1 MNHKEVKRHIEIK
14 MKTYLFSIPTKKTD
28 ETSWVKPLNNYL
40 LSIYGN
46 TTEYQLDLEK
56 FDKLRQDIR
65 GVNPDNTGIKLY
77 YNYYSQLELLDL
89 RFPFSTVNR
98 HKKVNF
104 SWYDAFQPS
113 VVHKQTALA
122 FEKACVLFNL
132 GALLSTYAGA
142 KYEEAQRNSSI
153 AAADETIKESL
164 QIFQQTAGIYQFLN
178 ENFLH
183 APSNDLHQ
191 ASVKF
196 LVKLMLAQAQEVFV
210 LKVISG
216 DLEQN
221 KNSLI
226 AKLCQGTTNHYT
238 ECFNMVCNINK
249 SGGGSSHDDFAV
261 TDTNESVDDILGD
274 DDDDDDLGDY
284 NPEKS
289 GEPQVTASIDS
300 AWVATIH
307 FKVQFYESLSHYF
320 HGLQLEK
327 NNKYGDSIAYLTKSQ
342 NILNEISSAT
352 LKAISKSGSNDS
364 YELLDNY
371 KYQKDA
377 VGIKLTEMNKD
388 NDFIYHDIIP
398 SLITLPEIKP
408 MDGVKT
414 IPINNSKLFNDL
426 NEYNYSNFF
435 NNVVPINIHELL
447 SFYSEEKSQ
456 FLRNEL
462 DLVDVSNEELASILE
477 YLKMPK
483 SLVNLKEIM
492 NSSKHVDTMSTSL
505 ETNIDPGVRSI
516 VNEVSSKYQTDMSNK
531 DHISTIR
538 KEIYNTITES
548 ESNLSGKFSESL
560 IKYKDDLVRLKKSL
574 IDASNSDNNLFGLIN
589 NDNSHLYAIL
599 GKGADSP
606 EFKMLFNVDSQ
617 TSKKQSNNVENEISL
632 LDIDDSQLSSSVN
645 ATDSIDSK
653 IKSIEDIL
661 HDLNSIKN
669 NKAKLVDTLKKE
681 IHNDDISDI
690 LILNSKIK
698 STNEI
703 KTVIFPEELKKFDPY
718 GKELDNLIE
727 QEKTFINE
735 LKNQWA
741 NLSDDPKVKEIQS
754 SKQFQSNLIKHQ
766 TDKIIKF
773 YNQNWKK
780 YSLGL
785 SAGVD
790 FYNKLLAYARLLKQ
804 NIATAVNAPPQ
815 SSFNEN
821 FSNLNLGPQHLGPRA
836 PPRPNQ
842 SYRPSYGDQSGTP
855 QYNASHFSSNSPSL
869 NHNLPP
875 QYSQSSLH
883 RSSTGGSFASH
894 HSNESPGS
902 YSRPPPALPPKRPSY
917 SAQPTP
923 HAPPQAPYTQ
933 FQPQASNYTDN
944 SSSSANPTNLP
955 QHPDSG
961 TNDLIYNQP
970 STYQPNMYNFFS
982 SN

>member
-1 MNHKEVKRHIEIK
+1 
-14 MKTYLFSIPTKKTD
+14 
-28 ETSWVKPLNNYL
+28 
-40 LSIYGN
+40 
-46 TTEYQLDLEK
+46 
-56 FDKLRQDIR
+56 
-65 GVNPDNTGIKLY
+65 
-77 YNYYSQLELLDL
+77 
-89 RFPFSTVNR
+89 
-98 HKKVNF
+98 
-104 SWYDAFQPS
+104 
-113 VVHKQTALA
+113 LA

-132 GALLSTYAGA
+132 GALLSKYAGA
-142 KYEEAQRNSSI
+142 KYEEAQRNSSSTV
-153 AAADETIKESL
+153 ADDTIKESL
-164 QIFQQTAGIYQFLN
+164 QILQQTAGIYQFLN

-226 AKLCQGTTNHYT
+226 AKLCQGTTNHFT
-238 ECFNMVCNINK
+238 ECFNMVSHINK
-249 SGGGSSHDDFAV
+249 PAGIGSQDDFSV
-261 TDTNESVDDILGD
+261 IDTNENIDDILGED
-274 DDDDDDLGDY
+274 DDDDERAAND
-284 NPEKS
+284 
-289 GEPQVTASIDS
+289 GEPQVTASID
-300 AWVATIH
+300 AVWIAVIH
-307 FKVQFYESLSHYF
+307 FKVQFYESLSYYF

-327 NNKYGDSIAYLTKSQ
+327 NSKYGDSIAYLTKSQ
-342 NILNEISSAT
+342 NILNEISSTT
-352 LKAISKSGSNDS
+352 LKEISKSGSNDI

-377 VGIKLTEMNKD
+377 VGIKLTDMNKD

-435 NNVVPINIHELL
+435 SNVVPINIHELL

-492 NSSKHVDTMSTSL
+492 NSSKQVDSISAYQGM
-505 ETNIDPGVRSI
+505 NISPEVRNI
-516 VNEVSSKYQTDMSNK
+516 VNEISSKYDADTSNK
-531 DHISTIR
+531 DHISAIR

-548 ESNLSGKFSESL
+548 ESSLSGKFSESL

-574 IDASNSDNNLFGLIN
+574 VDASNSDNNLFGLIN
-589 NDNSHLYAIL
+589 NDNSHLYIIL

-606 EFKMLFNVDSQ
+606 EFKMLFNVDNSE
-617 TSKKQSNNVENEISL
+617 KQSKSVENEISL
-632 LDIDDSQLSSSVN
+632 LDIDDSQLSGSAN
-645 ATDSIDSK
+645 NLDSIDSK
-653 IKSIEDIL
+653 IKSLEDIL
-661 HDLNSIKN
+661 HDLNSIKS
-669 NKAKLVDTLKKE
+669 NKSKLVDTLKKE

-690 LILNSKIK
+690 LILNSKVK

-703 KTVIFPEELKKFDPY
+703 KTVIFPEELKKFEPY
-718 GKELDNLIE
+718 GKELDKLIE
-727 QEKTFINE
+727 QEKTFVNE
-735 LKNQWA
+735 LKSQWA

-754 SKQFQSNLIKHQ
+754 SKQFQNNLIQHQ
-766 TDKIIKF
+766 TDKIIQF

-780 YSLGL
+780 YNLGL

-790 FYNKLLAYARLLKQ
+790 FYNKLLNYARLLKQ
-804 NIATAVNAPPQ
+804 NIVTAVNTP
-815 SSFNEN
+815 SHSTLNES
-821 FSNLNLGPQHLGPRA
+821 FSNMNLGPQHLGIQA
-836 PPRPNQ
+836 PSRPSQ
-842 SYRPSYGDQSGTP
+842 SYGSSYTDHSGPS
-855 QYNASHFSSNSPSL
+855 QYNAGHFSPNYSSSMRNLPSQYSQPSL
-869 NHNLPP
+869 N
-875 QYSQSSLH
+875 
-883 RSSTGGSFASH
+883 RSSTDGSFASN

-902 YSRPPPALPPKRPSY
+902 YARPPPALPPKRPSY
-917 SAQPTP
+917 STQP
-923 HAPPQAPYTQ
+923 APNAPSQAPYTQ
-933 FQPQASNYTDN
+933 FQPQLSNPTGSF
-944 SSSSANPTNLP
+944 SSSSNPPNMT
-955 QHPDSG
+955 QQPDSSS
-961 TNDLIYNQP
+961 NDLIYNQP

>member
-1 MNHKEVKRHIEIK
+1 
-14 MKTYLFSIPTKKTD
+14 MKTYLFSIPTKKSE
-28 ETSWVKPLNNYL
+28 ETSWTKPLNNYL

-46 TTEYQLDLEK
+46 TTEYQQDLEK

-65 GVNPDNTGIKLY
+65 GVSADNTGIKLY

-98 HKKVNF
+98 HKKLNF

-132 GALLSTYAGA
+132 GALLSRYAGA
-142 KYEEAQRNSSI
+142 KYEEAQRNSSS
-153 AAADETIKESL
+153 AAADDTIKESL
-164 QIFQQTAGIYQFLN
+164 QILQQTAGIYQFLN

-191 ASVKF
+191 GSVKF
-196 LVKLMLAQAQEVFV
+196 LEKLMLAQAQEVFV

-238 ECFNMVCNINK
+238 ECFNMVSNTNK
-249 SGGGSSHDDFAV
+249 SAGIGRSQDEFAV
-261 TDTNESVDDILGD
+261 IDTNENIDDILGEEEEED
-274 DDDDDDLGDY
+274 DTT
-284 NPEKS
+284 EKD
-289 GEPQVTASIDS
+289 GEPQVTANIDAS
-300 AWVATIH
+300 WIAVIH
-307 FKVQFYESLSHYF
+307 FKVQFYEALSYYF
-320 HGLQLEK
+320 NGLQLEK
-327 NNKYGDSIAYLTKSQ
+327 NSKYGDSIAYLTKSQ
-342 NILNEISSAT
+342 NILNEISSNT

-377 VGIKLTEMNKD
+377 VGIKLTDMNKD

-435 NNVVPINIHELL
+435 SNVVPINIHELL

-492 NSSKHVDTMSTSL
+492 NSSKQVDAMSASL
-505 ETNIDPGVRSI
+505 GTNISPEVRNI
-516 VNEVSSKYQTDMSNK
+516 VNEISSKYDADTSNK
-531 DHISTIR
+531 DHISAIR

-548 ESNLSGKFSESL
+548 ESSLSGKFSESL

-574 IDASNSDNNLFGLIN
+574 VDASNSDNNLFGLIN
-589 NDNSHLYAIL
+589 NDNSHLYSIL

-606 EFKMLFNVDSQ
+606 EFKMLFNVDN
-617 TSKKQSNNVENEISL
+617 SKKQSKSVENEISL
-632 LDIDDSQLSSSVN
+632 LDIDDSQLSGSANSS
-645 ATDSIDSK
+645 DSIDSK

-661 HDLNSIKN
+661 HDLNSIKS
-669 NKAKLVDTLKKE
+669 NKSKLVDTLKKE

-690 LILNSKIK
+690 LILNSKVK

-703 KTVIFPEELKKFDPY
+703 KTVIFPEELKKFEPY
-718 GKELDNLIE
+718 GKELDKLIE

-735 LKNQWA
+735 LKSQWA
-741 NLSDDPKVKEIQS
+741 NLSEDSKVKEIQS
-754 SKQFQSNLIKHQ
+754 SKQFQNNLIKHQ
-766 TDKIIKF
+766 TDKIIQF
-773 YNQNWKK
+773 YSQNWKK
-780 YSLGL
+780 YNLGL

-790 FYNKLLAYARLLKQ
+790 FYNKLLNYARLLKQ
-804 NIATAVNAPPQ
+804 NIVTAVDTSSQ
-815 SSFNEN
+815 STLHEN
-821 FSNLNLGPQHLGPRA
+821 FSNMNLGPQQLGLQA
-836 PPRPNQ
+836 PPRASQ
-842 SYRPSYGDQSGTP
+842 SYRPSYIDQPGPS
-855 QYNASHFSSNSPSL
+855 QYSTGNFSCNYPSSTR
-869 NHNLPP
+869 NLPS
-875 QYSQSSLH
+875 QYSQPSLH
-883 RSSTGGSFASH
+883 RSSTGGSFASN

-917 SAQPTP
+917 SSQP
-923 HAPPQAPYTQ
+923 APNAPSQAPYTQ
-933 FQPQASNYTDN
+933 FQPPASNPTGNFSSPSNPSNVSQQPD
-944 SSSSANPTNLP
+944 SSS
-955 QHPDSG
+955 
-961 TNDLIYNQP
+961 NDLIYNQP